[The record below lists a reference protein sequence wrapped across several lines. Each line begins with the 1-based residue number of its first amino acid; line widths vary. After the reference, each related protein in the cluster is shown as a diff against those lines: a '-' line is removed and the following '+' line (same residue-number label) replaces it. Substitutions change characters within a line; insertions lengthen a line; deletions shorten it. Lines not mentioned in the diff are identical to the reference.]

1 MKESEFP
8 SSVSDAIVKAKWLL
22 PQLKELKE
30 DHAKHHFLVTQ
41 VSFLLLLS
49 KSNTHHSSGS
59 YSASFYL
66 STFVPSSLFPEP
78 SRSKKK
84 MSKNTDPFENIAIT
98 LERF

>member
-1 MKESEFP
+1 MKESDFP
-8 SSVSDAIVKAKWLL
+8 FFVSDAIVKAKWLL
-22 PQLKELKE
+22 PQLKE

-49 KSNTHHSSGS
+49 KSNTHHSSES
-59 YSASFYL
+59 YSTSFYL